1 MTNVGKLLEH
11 KGNQLWTIQPDASVF
26 DAIKLMDEKG
36 VGALAVVDQDA
47 LAGIIS
53 ERDYARKVI
62 LKGRQSKDTPV
73 KEIMTRQVYH
83 TFPEQDVED
92 CLAVMTKHHIRHLPV
107 INDNRVCGMISMGD
121 VVKEILV
128 KQKQEIEHLEH
139 YISWEESF

>member
-1 MTNVGKLLEH
+1 MISVGKLLEN
-11 KGNQLWTIQPDASVF
+11 KGDELWITQPDDTVF
-26 DAIKLMDEKG
+26 DALKLMDEKG
-36 VGALAVVDQDA
+36 AGALAVISQDS
-47 LAGIIS
+47 LVGIIS

-62 LKGRQSKDTPV
+62 LKGRQSKETRV

-107 INDNRVCGMISMGD
+107 ISNNKVIGMISMGD
-121 VVKEILV
+121 VVKDILV
-128 KQKQEIEHLEH
+128 EQKQEIEHLEH